1 MDLQSKQLYIIVFD
15 KQEYI
20 NVGESYENKTATII
34 EKIVG
39 GKCTPA
45 SKEETLIDHIDLHW
59 IYEGNDFP
67 VDVKGP
73 KKYNR
78 WDDNSSNVVWIEGQ
92 GITGNP
98 GWIYGKSTF
107 IAFWLKDGIT
117 FVYTSKLRNLYDTYL
132 KNKKLYVGTK
142 PDKHYELYRR
152 QGRSDITFTMPVED
166 LKKIQEYTIIF
177 SDIQNVGII
186 L

>member
-1 MDLQSKQLYIIVFD
+1 MFD
-15 KQEYI
+15 KQEYM

-45 SKEETLIDHIDLHW
+45 SKEENLIDHIDLHW
-59 IYEGNDFP
+59 MYEGNDFP

-78 WDDNSSNVVWIEGQ
+78 WDDKASDAVWIEGQ

-132 KNKKLYVGTK
+132 KNKKLHVGTK

-166 LKKIQEYTIIF
+166 LKKIQEYTITF
-177 SDIQNVGII
+177 SAIQNVGII